1 MPSVYL
7 EVGGRLR
14 CQAQRGLWQVLDG
27 MVPTAGITG
36 LTYRTGEEQYL
47 DDISAAPDY
56 LEAIP
61 GVVSEFCVPLTTDGA
76 TQGALNVESLVPL
89 SEAVRAEVRA
99 CAELL
104 GDRLGDL
111 QPELSR
117 VPLRRLARTA
127 AKLAAVEDSGRTID
141 AVLQA
146 AQELSGMGSSMLV
159 LEAEWSDGQ
168 RRHSDGPLHEALDAM
183 TAAELTHL
191 SEVLEPLTSCYTA
204 GEATG
209 RTVTASATLRDVG
222 ARSLVALPIT
232 ARGRRTG
239 LLLLTDSDPV
249 QLGPE
254 QVEPLELLAVLAGSC
269 LETATTVEELRRQ
282 ARRDSLTGIGNH
294 SSFHERLRD
303 LGALEQVA
311 VLVLDIDNFKQVND
325 TGGHLLG
332 DQVLRSTTEELLQVL
347 EFDAV
352 FRIGG
357 DEFAVILHG
366 VHAAPHAARAVEREI
381 QRSVGPML
389 ATHGAALSVG
399 AAHRRAN
406 EALIDTLERA
416 DAQLYQAKAAK
427 SPLLGAPTRST
438 ARAGATR

>member
-1 MPSVYL
+1 M
-7 EVGGRLR
+7 
-14 CQAQRGLWQVLDG
+14 
-27 MVPTAGITG
+27 
-36 LTYRTGEEQYL
+36 
-47 DDISAAPDY
+47 
-56 LEAIP
+56 
-61 GVVSEFCVPLTTDGA
+61 
-76 TQGALNVESLVPL
+76 
-89 SEAVRAEVRA
+89 
-99 CAELL
+99 
-104 GDRLGDL
+104 
-111 QPELSR
+111 
-117 VPLRRLARTA
+117 
-127 AKLAAVEDSGRTID
+127 
-141 AVLQA
+141 
-146 AQELSGMGSSMLV
+146 
-159 LEAEWSDGQ
+159 
-168 RRHSDGPLHEALDAM
+168 
-183 TAAELTHL
+183 
-191 SEVLEPLTSCYTA
+191 
-204 GEATG
+204 
-209 RTVTASATLRDVG
+209 
-222 ARSLVALPIT
+222 
-232 ARGRRTG
+232 
-239 LLLLTDSDPV
+239 
-249 QLGPE
+249 
-254 QVEPLELLAVLAGSC
+254 LAGSC